1 MGAGLG
7 VLSGGL
13 DLVETVIGV
22 APEPGPP
29 GTVDLT
35 DVIVELF
42 PEVIPEGIGA
52 KLAAAVAA
60 VFVGDVPGHHG
71 LVLSVPLR
79 QTGVHLPDLPAVGG
93 RGEAVIMPGPEMLP
107 DTVGAHPQDLRILFR
122 QPPGPGTGGSG
133 QDHFSPGLPHP
144 VDHLVQEG
152 KVILPFPG
160 LQHGPGEDADAH
172 LIAVGK
178 LHQLHILIPDGLV
191 RQPLLRIIV
200 RSVEKMRITGTGV
213 FFVGHKLSS
222 QNQYR
227 SREIQVT
234 TLQPNWN
241 SIPQL
246 SITGTTLMPWLSTQ
260 GCILSGWRQGWP
272 SRIAQR
278 SQMAQASVE
287 RM

>member
-1 MGAGLG
+1 MGSGLG

-13 DLVETVIGV
+13 NLVKIIIGM

-29 GTVDLT
+29 CSVHFADI
-35 DVIVELF
+35 IVELL
-42 PEVIPEGIGA
+42 PEVIPEGVGA
-52 KLAAAVAA
+52 ELAAAVAA
-60 VFVGDVPGHHG
+60 VFIGDVPGDHG
-71 LVLSVPLR
+71 FVLSVALR
-79 QTGVHLPDLPAVGG
+79 QPGVHFPNLPAVGG
-93 RGEAVIMPGPEMLP
+93 RGQAVVVPGTEMLP
-107 DTVGAHPQDLRILFR
+107 DTVGTYPQHLRILFR
-122 QPPGPGTGGSG
+122 QPPGTGTGGCG
-133 QDHFSPGLPHP
+133 QDHFAAGLPHP
-144 VDHLVQEG
+144 VDHFVQEG
-152 KVILPFPG
+152 EIILPFPG

-172 LIAVGK
+172 LVAVSK
-178 LHQLHILIPDGLV
+178 PHQFHILIPDGLV
-191 RQPLLRIIV
+191 RQPLLRVIV

-213 FFVGHKLSS
+213 FLVGHKLSS

-241 SIPQL
+241 SMPQL

-260 GCILSGWRQGWP
+260 GCILSGKRQGWP
-272 SRIAQR
+272 SRMAQR